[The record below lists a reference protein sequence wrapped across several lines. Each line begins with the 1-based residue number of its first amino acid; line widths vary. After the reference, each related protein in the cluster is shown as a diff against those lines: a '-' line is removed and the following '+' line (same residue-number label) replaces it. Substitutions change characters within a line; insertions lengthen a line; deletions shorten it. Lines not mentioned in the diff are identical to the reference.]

1 MKKSTSVLFLLLLFG
16 LRSTA
21 QTVPPKLDSMLRRTL
36 DSMLL
41 VVNAKGFGGAVQLP
55 NGAVWSGGAGIS
67 SASPFEEI
75 GSDHAFN
82 IGSVTKTITSA
93 AILQLADAGTLALD
107 DSLHQWL
114 DTFQYINPNITIR
127 QLLRHQSGIYDVLT
141 NPNAQPFW
149 VQNPDSI
156 WRLEDVITTFIR
168 PQLFQPGANF
178 SYSNTNYLLLGLII
192 EAATGKPY
200 YQDARDRFFTP
211 LGLGSVSAM
220 PLEPQPPTIAHL
232 WLDLNGDGQVEDA
245 HDFFS
250 NWNSF
255 ASTGGPAGIYYST
268 PSDMARWMRA
278 YMSGTLLSP
287 AMMAQ
292 AKTTVSTP
300 FNGGTR
306 YGLGLMERNFQTY
319 KAFGHGGDA
328 GYSASVWYFPAQDVS
343 VAVLNNDGRRNSWTL
358 APVVLALLKTYIAC
372 TTMVS
377 ASDVATAEPMR
388 VFPNPFSGDLNLS
401 VNIPAGT
408 REAQVVLTNALGE
421 KVASEQL
428 PNLPEGVQT
437 LRLSSL
443 EKLPAGLYFTTLVLD
458 GRMAMGTA
466 KVVKN

>member
-1 MKKSTSVLFLLLLFG
+1 MKKSTSVLFLFLFFS
-16 LRSTA
+16 LQSRA
-21 QTVPPKLDSMLRRTL
+21 QTVPPKLDSMLHRTL
-36 DSMLL
+36 DSMLA

-55 NGAVWSGGAGIS
+55 NGAVWAGGAGIS
-67 SASPFEEI
+67 SANPSEEI
-75 GSDHAFN
+75 NADHAFN
-82 IGSVTKTITSA
+82 IGSVTKTITA
-93 AILQLADAGTLALD
+93 ACVLQMADEGTLSLG

-114 DTFQYINPNITIR
+114 DTFQYINPNITVR
-127 QLLRHQSGIYDVLT
+127 QLLRHQSGIYDVFA
-141 NPNAQPFW
+141 NPDAQPLW
-149 VQNPDSI
+149 LQNPDSI
-156 WRLEDVITTFIR
+156 WRQEDIITTFVR
-168 PQLFQPGANF
+168 PPLFQPGASF
-178 SYSNTNYLLLGLII
+178 SYSNTNYLLLGLLI
-192 EAATGKPY
+192 EAASGKPY
-200 YQDARDRFFTP
+200 YQELRERFFTP
-211 LGLGSVSAM
+211 LGLGSLSAM
-220 PLEPQPPTIAHL
+220 PLEPRPPSIAHL

-255 ASTGGPAGIYYST
+255 ATASGAAGIYYAT

-278 YMSGTLLSP
+278 YMGGTLLSP

-292 AKTTVSTP
+292 AKATVSTP

-377 ASDVATAEPMR
+377 APDLATAEPMR
-388 VFPNPFSGDLNLS
+388 VFPNPFSGELNLS
-401 VNIPAGT
+401 VNIPAGI
-408 REAQVVLTNALGE
+408 REARVVLTNALGE
-421 KVASEQL
+421 QVASEPLRDWPADQ
-428 PNLPEGVQT
+428 QT
-437 LRLSSL
+437 VRLSSL
-443 EKLPAGLYFTTLVLD
+443 EKLPAGLYFSTLVLD
-458 GRMAMGTA
+458 GRMATGTT